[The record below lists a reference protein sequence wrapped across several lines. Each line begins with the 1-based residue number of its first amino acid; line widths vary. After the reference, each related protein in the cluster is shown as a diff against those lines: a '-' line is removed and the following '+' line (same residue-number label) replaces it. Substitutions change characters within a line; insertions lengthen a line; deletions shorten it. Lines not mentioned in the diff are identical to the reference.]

1 MVQRACA
8 APPLRSPIRSFGRP
22 SAGRSAS
29 CVCLPLA
36 PGHALPDLPR
46 YQIERANGCVILFP
60 MLPSTCGHFVV
71 EILMRGRRQ
80 LRARFGVAR
89 LFFFGCFFIRRYP
102 VPAIFPHLA
111 IGRPPDRRRLS
122 KHHLFRACATAER
135 ICRARRSKWTASRT
149 NCPMPP
155 RNFSESFFGASEPVR
170 RAVLSTAAFGG
181 RGGVTPC
188 VQPPVIRKEHRTTPR
203 YLAYPFEHRI
213 LQNVSPFFRSC
224 LSRR

>member
-1 MVQRACA
+1 M
-8 APPLRSPIRSFGRP
+8 
-22 SAGRSAS
+22 
-29 CVCLPLA
+29 CLPLA